1 MKAVE
6 SWIRDF
12 RHSARSLART
22 PGFTLTV
29 VATLALAIGANA
41 SIFSVVKAVLLEPL
55 PFPNADRLVHIG
67 GTAPGTDQ
75 PEEFGVP
82 DELYFAYRE
91 SVPGIEDAGIYGTGS
106 STTRAEGQVDQLFVT
121 QATPSFFTTLGV
133 EPLRGRLPTDKD
145 DGRVVVLSYWLW
157 QDWFNS
163 DEKVIGKSYFF
174 AGQNR
179 EVIGIMKPEFRFPDE
194 RVAFWVPLAIRA
206 AQVTPGG
213 FGPRMVARMKP
224 GTDRAALVAQLE
236 PIARQVQ
243 QRLGGPAPYVR
254 IMERHRP
261 VVKPLREQLVGR
273 ISAALWI
280 LLGTV
285 GIVFLVACVN
295 VANLFT
301 VRAENRRV
309 ELSVRRALG
318 AGRSDLVRPQV
329 TDALLLAAA
338 GGALGAVIAWAGVP
352 LLVRAAP
359 DAVAGGFAGAPIPGL
374 AAAHLD
380 RAALLFAAGISVLA
394 ACAFGLLPAF
404 RLSGPRL
411 GSFQQAGRGIVGRR
425 SLARDALVA
434 VQTAAA
440 LVLLVGAALL
450 MRSVWQLSRVDA
462 GYDTKGI
469 FTFQIA
475 AGRPDLNDRASVSR
489 FQYVF
494 MDRLAALPG
503 VESVGFI
510 STLPL
515 DEGAGSINVTTPRI
529 QASGAEA
536 PLVRNAAAGG
546 AYFQT
551 MGIELKRGRYFE
563 RVEEEQ
569 GTRNVIISEA
579 AAKTLFPGEEPIG
592 QQVRPAA
599 GASDTWYTVIGVV
612 EDVLVDDLRRTSPQ
626 PMVYLPGAST
636 SPAYVMK
643 SARADQLAP
652 EVRAIV
658 REVVP
663 NSPMYRIFT
672 MEALAA
678 KAMAS
683 LSFTMVMVS
692 IAAVL
697 ALVLGAIGLY
707 AVLSYGVT
715 QRTQEIGVRMALGA
729 EAKTR
734 TLDVR
739 LARRPAC
746 AAWRDRGSAGGG
758 GPHALYP
765 DAALRRRA
773 PGRDGVRRNVRRD
786 ACRRARREL
795 HTGAAR
801 LASRSSRCTAQRMI
815 PQERNH
821 DEETRRCRNPPGRA
835 RAVVAAQTASNFH
848 GQVGRHFQDAAPRWH
863 RGRSETGRVR
873 SDAKRE
879 GADRHRGPD
888 RTVEGRKGR
897 CRRRHGHV
905 RRPAARRP
913 AVQVHADDRQGTPG
927 GRHGRHARRRRAGP
941 RQGRGD
947 ESEVSM

>member
-1 MKAVE
+1 VD

-29 VATLALAIGANA
+29 AATLALAIGANA
-41 SIFSVVKAVLLEPL
+41 AIFSIVKVVLLTPL
-55 PFPNADRLVHIG
+55 PFPNGDRLVHIG

-91 SVPGIEDAGIYGTGS
+91 SVPAIEDAGIYGTGS

-121 QATPSFFTTLGV
+121 QATPSFFTTLGAV
-133 EPLRGRLPTDKD
+133 PLRGRLPSDSD
-145 DGRVVVLSYWLW
+145 DGRVVVLSSWLW
-157 QDWFNS
+157 RDWFNS
-163 DEKVIGKSYFF
+163 DEQVIGKSYYF

-179 EVIGIMKPEFRFPDE
+179 QVIGIMQPEFRFPDE

-213 FGPRMVARMKP
+213 FGPRMVARMKA

-261 VVKPLREQLVGR
+261 VVKPLREQMVGR
-273 ISAALWI
+273 ISTALWI

-318 AGRSDLVRPQV
+318 AGRGDLVRPQV

-338 GGALGAVIAWAGVP
+338 GGAIGALIAWIGVP

-359 DAVAGGFAGAPIPGL
+359 DAVAGGFGGAPIPGL
-374 AAAHLD
+374 ATAQLD
-380 RAALLFAAGISVLA
+380 GTGLFFTAGISVLA
-394 ACAFGLLPAF
+394 ACAFGLFPAL
-404 RLSGPRL
+404 RLSGSRL
-411 GSFQQAGRGIVGRR
+411 GSLQQAGRGVVGSR
-425 SLARDALVA
+425 SFARDALVA
-434 VQTAAA
+434 VQTASA

-475 AGRPDLNDRASVSR
+475 AGRPDLTDRASVSR

-494 MDRLAALPG
+494 MDRLKAIPG
-503 VESVGFI
+503 VESVGFV

-515 DEGAGSINVTTPRI
+515 DEGAGSANVTTPKI
-529 QASGAEA
+529 LASGAEA

-546 AYFQT
+546 AYFQA
-551 MGIELKRGRYFE
+551 MGIALKRGRLFD
-563 RVEEEQ
+563 RVEEET
-569 GTRNVIISEA
+569 GARNVVISETA
-579 AAKTLFPGEEPIG
+579 ARVLFPGEEPIG

-599 GASDTWYTVIGVV
+599 GSADVWFTVIGVV
-612 EDVLVDDLRRTSPQ
+612 EDILVDDLRRTSPE

-643 SARADQLAP
+643 SARANQLAP
-652 EVRAIV
+652 EVRAVI
-658 REVVP
+658 RELVP
-663 NSPMYRIFT
+663 TSPMYRVFT
-672 MEALAA
+672 MEELAA
-678 KAMAS
+678 KAMAN
-683 LSFTMVMVS
+683 LSFTMLMVS
-692 IAAVL
+692 IAAGL
-697 ALVLGAIGLY
+697 ALVLGAVGLY

-729 EAKTR
+729 EARAVRRMFVWQGTR
-734 TLDVR
+734 VALVGVVAGMVAAAALTRYIQTLLFGVGRFDAMAFAGMSAVM
-739 LARRPAC
+739 LAVALAASYLPARRASRVDP
-746 AAWRDRGSAGGG
+746 
-758 GPHALYP
+758 LV
-765 DAALRRRA
+765 ALR
-773 PGRDGVRRNVRRD
+773 
-786 ACRRARREL
+786 
-795 HTGAAR
+795 
-801 LASRSSRCTAQRMI
+801 
-815 PQERNH
+815 
-821 DEETRRCRNPPGRA
+821 
-835 RAVVAAQTASNFH
+835 
-848 GQVGRHFQDAAPRWH
+848 
-863 RGRSETGRVR
+863 SE
-873 SDAKRE
+873 
-879 GADRHRGPD
+879 
-888 RTVEGRKGR
+888 
-897 CRRRHGHV
+897 
-905 RRPAARRP
+905 
-913 AVQVHADDRQGTPG
+913 
-927 GRHGRHARRRRAGP
+927 
-941 RQGRGD
+941 
-947 ESEVSM
+947 

>member
-1 MKAVE
+1 VNAVE

-12 RHSARSLART
+12 RRSARSLVRT

-41 SIFSVVKAVLLEPL
+41 AIFSVVKVVLLEPL
-55 PFPNADRLVHIG
+55 PFPNADRLVHIA

-106 STTRAEGQVDQLFVT
+106 ATTRAEGQVDQLFLT
-121 QATPSFFTTLGV
+121 QATPSFFTTLGAV
-133 EPLRGRLPTDKD
+133 PLHGRLPTDTD
-145 DGRVVVLSYWLW
+145 DGRVVVLSHWLW

-163 DEKVIGKSYFF
+163 DEKVIGKSYSF
-174 AGQNR
+174 ANQTR

-194 RVAFWVPLAIRA
+194 RVAFWVPMAIRA

-213 FGPRMVARMKP
+213 FGPSMVARMKP
-224 GTDRAALVAQLE
+224 GTEREGLLAQLE
-236 PIARQVQ
+236 PLARQVQ
-243 QRLGGPAPYVR
+243 QRLGGPAQYVR

-261 VVKPLREQLVGR
+261 VVKPLREQLVGT
-273 ISAALWI
+273 IGTALWI

-285 GIVFLVACVN
+285 AIVFLVACVN

-318 AGRSDLVRPQV
+318 AGRADLVRPQL

-338 GGALGAVIAWAGVP
+338 GGAAGAALAWAAVP

-359 DAVAGGFAGAPIPGL
+359 DAVAGGFGGAPIPGL
-374 AAAHLD
+374 ATAHLD
-380 RAALLFAAGISVLA
+380 GTALLFTAGISFLA

-404 RLSGPRL
+404 RVSGSRL
-411 GSFQQAGRGIVGRR
+411 GGIQQAGRGIVGRR
-425 SLARDALVA
+425 SFARDALVA

-450 MRSVWQLSRVDA
+450 MRSVWQLSRVDT

-475 AGRPDLNDRASVSR
+475 AGGPDLNNRAAVSR

-494 MDRLAALPG
+494 MDRLRGIPG

-515 DEGAGSINVTTPRI
+515 DEGAGSVNITTPRI
-529 QASGAEA
+529 QASGAEP

-551 MGIELKRGRYFE
+551 MGIDLKRGRFFE

-569 GTRNVIISEA
+569 GIRNVIISETA
-579 AAKTLFPGEEPIG
+579 ARLLFPGEEPLG

-599 GASDTWYTVIGVV
+599 AAADTWYTVIGVV
-612 EDVLVDDLRRTSPQ
+612 EDVLVDDLRRKSPE
-626 PMVYLPGAST
+626 PMVYLPGASN
-636 SPAYVMK
+636 SPAYVIK
-643 SARADQLAP
+643 SARADQLGP
-652 EVRAIV
+652 EVRAII

-663 NSPMYRIFT
+663 TSPMYRIFT

-678 KAMAS
+678 NAMAS
-683 LSFTMVMVS
+683 LSFTMAMVS
-692 IAAVL
+692 MAALL
-697 ALVLGAIGLY
+697 ALVLGAVGLY

-729 EAKTR
+729 EAKTVR
-734 TLDVR
+734 RMFVWQGTRVALLGVVAGVLAAVALTRYIQTLLFGVER
-739 LARRPAC
+739 LDATAFAGMSAVMIAVALLASYIPARRASRVDP
-746 AAWRDRGSAGGG
+746 
-758 GPHALYP
+758 LV
-765 DAALRRRA
+765 ALRN
-773 PGRDGVRRNVRRD
+773 D
-786 ACRRARREL
+786 
-795 HTGAAR
+795 
-801 LASRSSRCTAQRMI
+801 
-815 PQERNH
+815 
-821 DEETRRCRNPPGRA
+821 
-835 RAVVAAQTASNFH
+835 
-848 GQVGRHFQDAAPRWH
+848 
-863 RGRSETGRVR
+863 
-873 SDAKRE
+873 
-879 GADRHRGPD
+879 
-888 RTVEGRKGR
+888 
-897 CRRRHGHV
+897 
-905 RRPAARRP
+905 
-913 AVQVHADDRQGTPG
+913 
-927 GRHGRHARRRRAGP
+927 
-941 RQGRGD
+941 
-947 ESEVSM
+947 